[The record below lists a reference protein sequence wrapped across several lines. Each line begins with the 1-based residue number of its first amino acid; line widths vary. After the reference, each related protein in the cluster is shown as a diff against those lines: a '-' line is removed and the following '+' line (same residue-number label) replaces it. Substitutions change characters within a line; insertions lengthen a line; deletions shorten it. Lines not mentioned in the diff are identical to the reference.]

1 MTKAMRLR
9 AKDEMVERLR
19 GASGLILVDPQRMT
33 SQQANELRGEIR
45 GSGGRIRLLKN
56 AVAVHALQELGHAK
70 LAERVGGMSAVV
82 WASDPIAPLKV
93 LFGYRAKNKV
103 PEIRGGSIDGEI
115 ADAARL
121 EALSKLPSRHE
132 LLGSF
137 VGTLAAPITSY
148 LCVLNNIAG
157 QFVQVL
163 DAIRRKKEA

>member
-1 MTKAMRLR
+1 MRTR

-19 GASGLILVDPQRMT
+19 GASGLILIDPERMT

-45 GSGGRIRLLKN
+45 GSGGKIKLLKN
-56 AVAVHALQELGHAK
+56 AVAVHALQELGHTA
-70 LAERVGGMSAVV
+70 LAEQARGMNALV
-82 WASDPIAPLKV
+82 WANDPIGPLKV
-93 LFGYRAKNKV
+93 LYDYRSKNRV
-103 PEIRGGSIDGEI
+103 PEIRAGSIDGEP
-115 ADAARL
+115 ADPARL

-137 VGTLAAPITSY
+137 VGTLAAPLTSY

-163 DAIRRKKEA
+163 DAIRRKKEE